1 MTRGVRSIV
10 IAIADDS
17 VDITHPYFQGRR
29 QNRLTHRFK
38 RRRHF
43 PDASSRLRQPPHN
56 LCRRRLPEAECPHQQ
71 SSNPSARRQRLAK
84 STKAATP
91 ATTEVALEV
100 PPKVSV

>member
-43 PDASSRLRQPPHN
+43 PMPVADSDNHRTTCAGVAS
-56 LCRRRLPEAECPHQQ
+56 
-71 SSNPSARRQRLAK
+71 RRQSALIN
-84 STKAATP
+84 KAATQ
-91 ATTEVALEV
+91 V
-100 PPKVSV
+100 PGGRG